1 MQRRAHPTCSSTTT
15 AASRSGRGAR
25 ATVGPRARSTG
36 SLLRQLCGT
45 HGSERRWRLRVGRQP
60 AQHPACSR
68 CRRRLPGALCI
79 ASPTHPR
86 RACCAS
92 LSRDV
97 PSFLQYPDGSHALG
111 VISPSAVGS
120 GRVADDEAGTAAQS
134 GSIMGSF
141 IVWADPTPPTAAGNR
156 LHLKGLFFGLLMIDL
171 VVCVLML
178 PGAAEALRT
187 SSNRA
192 GPSPSPDI
200 SPYVMFFTGL
210 FFKLV
215 GAWVRPRPRVQ
226 RVLHADAPTRSR
238 MLLHCTLVR
247 RRGAR

>member
-1 MQRRAHPTCSSTTT
+1 M
-15 AASRSGRGAR
+15 
-25 ATVGPRARSTG
+25 
-36 SLLRQLCGT
+36 
-45 HGSERRWRLRVGRQP
+45 
-60 AQHPACSR
+60 
-68 CRRRLPGALCI
+68 
-79 ASPTHPR
+79 
-86 RACCAS
+86 
-92 LSRDV
+92 